1 MPSVAFVI
9 NQTRLRDPGWFVR
22 RCRVAARAAGWEPLF
37 AETSA
42 ADGGSGPARRALAA
56 GADLVFAAGGDGT
69 VRACAQALARTG
81 IPLAIIPLGTANLT
95 ARALGIPAQVGRAL
109 DAGFRGRDREIDV
122 AFAGLGD
129 ADPDGAGLGGAGL
142 GGAGLGGPGG
152 IGFVAM
158 AGIGLDAAV
167 VGAAHG
173 PHKRRLGW
181 VAYAV
186 SGLSRLSVPPGDFT
200 IRLDGG
206 EPLRRRA
213 RCVVVGNAGLL
224 PGGFVLLPGA
234 RLDDGRLDVGILAPS
249 GLLGWPRAAAQ
260 VLTRSRR
267 QDRTLERFQARRVE
281 ISAAAC
287 MPRQID
293 GEVIAPGRTLTV
305 TVCPGALTVRQP
317 R

>member
-1 MPSVAFVI
+1 
-9 NQTRLRDPGWFVR
+9 
-22 RCRVAARAAGWEPLF
+22 
-37 AETSA
+37 
-42 ADGGSGPARRALAA
+42 
-56 GADLVFAAGGDGT
+56 
-69 VRACAQALARTG
+69 
-81 IPLAIIPLGTANLT
+81 
-95 ARALGIPAQVGRAL
+95 
-109 DAGFRGRDREIDV
+109 
-122 AFAGLGD
+122 
-129 ADPDGAGLGGAGL
+129 
-142 GGAGLGGPGG
+142 
-152 IGFVAM
+152 M

-167 VGAAHG
+167 VGAAHA

-287 MPRQID
+287 LPRQID
-293 GEVIAPGRTLTV
+293 GEVIAPGRSLTV